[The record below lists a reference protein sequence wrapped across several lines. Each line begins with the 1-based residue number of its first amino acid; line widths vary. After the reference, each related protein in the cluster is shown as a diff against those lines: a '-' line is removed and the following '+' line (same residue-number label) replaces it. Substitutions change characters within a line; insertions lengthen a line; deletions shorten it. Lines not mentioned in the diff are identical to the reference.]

1 MHALEIK
8 DLTKDYGMLRAVN
21 DISFT
26 VKKGDFF
33 GFIGPNGAGKTT
45 TIHCIMGLLT
55 YKGKI
60 SVAGFDVNKDYKEA
74 RKKLGLSPQEY
85 NLDSFLNV
93 EQTLQYTAGFYGLN
107 KKEAKK
113 RTEFLLKRL
122 SLEDKRKSSVRALSG
137 GMKRRLIIGRALIH
151 DPDILI
157 LDEPTAGIDTQLR
170 RELWN
175 LLTEINKEGT
185 TIILTTHYI
194 EEVEQLCNK
203 VAIINKGKIIA
214 MDTKTKIM
222 ENLSDHLLQIKTNKA
237 IPKKICEGLGLKG
250 CKVIQE
256 GKITKI
262 QGKGIKKKAK
272 DIIKMIEKAN
282 IKVEEIDVTHES
294 LENVFLRITGE
305 DNE

>member
-55 YKGKI
+55 YKGNI
-60 SVAGFDVNKDYKEA
+60 NVAGFDVNKDYKEA